1 MALDE
6 AVAKRKLTAL
16 WKDPKVP
23 VLDTAGKKYVMLSD
37 IHLGDG
43 GSADDFHD
51 NEKALKKALEKYQ
64 QEGYNLV
71 LLGDIEEFWQFD
83 QYQINDRYDRSIYK
97 AIRAFGDAHI
107 FRVYGNHDVEWGTL
121 VDQAKNKPI
130 RTAAASE
137 ALKLKDK
144 SGRIRIMM
152 VHGHQGSKES
162 DKTSWFSRFAVR
174 LFKSVEPTASAL
186 GLYGHT
192 SATKSQ
198 IAKDYERILYTWAKK
213 EKVILI
219 CGHSHRAIFAATSYL
234 DRLETQM
241 GEIGVQLRDRKH
253 DDAFCKKGLKEME
266 KLRKKIADEMMK
278 DRDIKKIEPRGNPK
292 PCYFNTGCAL
302 FTDGLTAIEL
312 DNDELRLVKWN
323 RKTGKKEIF
332 QHDTLSNIVPLV
344 V

>member
-6 AVAKRKLTAL
+6 AVTRKKLTAL
-16 WKDPKVP
+16 WKDPGVK
-23 VLDTAGKKYVMLSD
+23 VLDTAGKKYVMMSD

-43 GSADDFHD
+43 GKADDFHE
-51 NEKALKKALEKYQ
+51 NEKVLEKALKKYK
-64 QEGYNLV
+64 QEGYGLI

-83 QYQINDRYDRSIYK
+83 QEKINDRYNRSIYK
-97 AIRAFGDAHI
+97 AIRSFGDKQV
-107 FRVYGNHDVEWGTL
+107 FRVYGNHDIEWGTL
-121 VDQAKNKPI
+121 EDPAKNQPVRAI
-130 RTAAASE
+130 AAFE

-144 SGRIRIMM
+144 DGNIRIMM

-162 DKTSWFSRFAVR
+162 DKTSWLSRFAVR
-174 LFKSVEPTASAL
+174 LFKFVEPLAGAL
-186 GLYGHT
+186 GLYGHP

-198 IAKDYERILYTWAKK
+198 VAKDYERIMYGWAKK

-234 DRLETQM
+234 DRLEEEM
-241 GEIGVQLRDRKH
+241 LDIGVQLRLRKDDR
-253 DDAFCKKGLKEME
+253 AFCDAKLKEME
-266 KLRKKIADEMMK
+266 KLRKKIADERVK
-278 DRDIKKIEPRGNPK
+278 DRDIEKVEKRGKPK

-323 RKTGKKEIF
+323 RKDGKKTTF
-332 QHDTLSNIVPLV
+332 QRDTLSNVVPQV